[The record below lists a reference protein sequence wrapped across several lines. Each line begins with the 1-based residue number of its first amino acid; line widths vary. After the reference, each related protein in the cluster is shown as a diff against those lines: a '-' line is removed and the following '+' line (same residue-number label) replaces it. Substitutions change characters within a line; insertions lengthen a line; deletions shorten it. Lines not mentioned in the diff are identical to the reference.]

1 MNDET
6 LTKIVIQHSGNQAII
21 GVKKNDFDPIFFMAE
36 GSIQDAINHVSDY
49 INEAEISWMSTP
61 HYPKAELPLPSPAPT
76 PATNRP
82 ASNTTA
88 KPVNKSQETMF

>member
-1 MNDET
+1 VSDET

-36 GSIQDAINHVSDY
+36 GSIQDAVNHVSDY

-61 HYPKAELPLPSPAPT
+61 HYPKAELPTPPPAQ
-76 PATNRP
+76 
-82 ASNTTA
+82 TTA
-88 KPVNKSQETMF
+88 MSRQASSTTTKPANKPQEAMF

>member
-1 MNDET
+1 VSDET

-49 INEAEISWMSTP
+49 INEAEISWVSTP
-61 HYPKAELPLPSPAPT
+61 HYPNTELPAPPPT
-76 PATNRP
+76 QTSVTNRP
-82 ASNTTA
+82 ASITTA
-88 KPVNKSQETMF
+88 KPTNKQQETMF